1 MKFLTRWFI
10 DNPVATNLLMVMI
23 LAAGLLSF
31 THIRVESFPQ
41 MPANQLVISVAYP
54 GGTAQQ
60 VDETITQRI
69 EDSISSIP
77 GILRIN
83 SVSYPGLAN
92 VRVRKRSGTELDRLI
107 EDVRTNVNSIVGFP
121 EQAERPQIYRDEF
134 TNLAAFVQVFG
145 DTSDKVLQALA
156 TRLETQLKRHPDI
169 SQVTNLGKRRPELVI
184 EPYPEALRRYQ
195 LNLETLADRIQSWS
209 LTYRSG
215 NLKSDSGRLTLK
227 ADGYADNLN
236 SLRNLPIINSADGWV
251 RLEQLAN
258 VHRNFEEDDSLVR
271 YQGQPAVALM
281 VSTSSRDHLLKVS
294 EAIQQVIVDMRP
306 SLPHGVELDVMADM
320 SPYIKEQL
328 GLLSTSAWQG
338 LLIIL
343 VLLGLFLNVRLAF
356 WVALGIPVSIA
367 GALWLMGL
375 QKLDYSLNDITLF
388 GMILVL
394 GILVDDA
401 VVVGESI
408 HSSRQRIGNAKD
420 AAFDGVERVAV
431 PTVFGVL
438 TTIAAFS
445 PMLWI
450 DNELAKLLAG
460 FSAVVI
466 FALIFSLIES
476 KFILP
481 CHLASSSS
489 KPLAG
494 FLENIQKRCNH
505 GLDAFAQGIYLPL
518 LRKALWH
525 RYSALTL
532 FICAM
537 VLAYGLVSTGQ
548 IRSAFFP
555 EIPGR
560 YLTAKVTMQQDAPL
574 ALTVRN
580 ADLLETAVSEVNLSL
595 QQEYQLANVPIQK
608 LITSVDGPQ
617 ALESTAELS
626 AEALARIPGNRII
639 EHWQKLAGDLE
650 GAYASQFSAADN
662 IAGAVGISISHPER
676 HLSKTIAEEL
686 KQALKNL
693 SNQGYGI
700 NDIRDDAQG
709 GQRQLT
715 ISVTPRGRQLG
726 ITQRQLAL
734 IVGGGFGGLELHR
747 LLDHGEETRVMIRF
761 GQEQR
766 QSREALLNIPIH
778 LNNGR
783 TIPLREVAEL
793 KPSWEAEALYRR
805 NRDIVVSVFWRQDRD
820 IASPEYVLSVLKQ
833 QVIAD
838 LQARYPLAQ
847 ISPIGEFQEISEV
860 QTGFKKALLLTL
872 LLIFALLAIPLKSYF
887 QPLVIMS
894 VIPFGF
900 AGAIFGHG
908 LMDLPVSVLSLFG
921 MMAMTGV
928 VVNDSLVLLSRYNQ
942 LREEGLELD
951 QALLQ
956 AGRDR
961 LRAIFLTTVTTVCG
975 LLPLLLETSEQAQYL
990 KPAAV
995 SLVFGE
1001 LFATPITLI
1010 LIPLLIHIGADV
1022 KARFTPRP
1030 DIKQEV
1036 VSAK

>member
-10 DNPVATNLLMVMI
+10 ENPVAANLLMVMI

-41 MPANQLVISVAYP
+41 MAPNQLAISVAYP
-54 GGTAQQ
+54 GGTAKQ
-60 VDETITQRI
+60 VDESITQRI
-69 EDSISSIP
+69 EDAISSIP

-83 SVSYPGLAN
+83 SVSHPGLAT
-92 VRVRKRSGTELDRLI
+92 VRVRKRSGTDLDRLI

-121 EQAERPQIYRDEF
+121 GQAERPQIYRDEF

-145 DTSDKVLQALA
+145 HADTGSLQAISTL
-156 TRLETQLKRHPDI
+156 LETQLKRHPDI

-184 EPYPEALRRYQ
+184 EPEPDALRRYQ
-195 LNLETLADRIQSWS
+195 LNLETLAERIQSWS
-209 LTYRSG
+209 LEYRSG
-215 NLKSDSGRLTLK
+215 SLKSDGGRLTLK
-227 ADGYADNLN
+227 ADGFADNLKA
-236 SLRNLPIINSADGWV
+236 LRQLPIVNSASGWV
-251 RLEQLAN
+251 RLEQMAN
-258 VHRNFEEDDSLVR
+258 VHRSFEEDDSLVR
-271 YQGQPAVALM
+271 YQGKPAVALM
-281 VSTSSRDHLLKVS
+281 VSTSSRDHLLRVS
-294 EAIQQVIVDMRP
+294 EAIQQVLDDVRP
-306 SLPHGVELDVMADM
+306 ALPHNVELDVMADM

-328 GLLSTSAWQG
+328 GMLSDSAWQG
-338 LLIIL
+338 LIIIL
-343 VLLGLFLNVRLAF
+343 ILLGLFLNVRLAF

-375 QKLDYSLNDITLF
+375 QTLDYSLNDITLF

-408 HSSRQRIGNAKD
+408 HSSRQRISDPRA

-431 PTVFGVL
+431 PTIFGVL

-450 DNELAKLLAG
+450 DNDLAKLLAG

-466 FALIFSLIES
+466 FALLFSMIES

-481 CHLASSSS
+481 CHLASSSPEASQVLLS
-489 KPLAG
+489 KL
-494 FLENIQKRCNH
+494 QQVCNR
-505 GLDAFAQGIYLPL
+505 GLDNFSQRFYLPFL
-518 LRKALWH
+518 QRALWH
-525 RYSALTL
+525 RYTALTF

-537 VLAYGLVSTGQ
+537 LLAYGLVAKGH

-560 YLTAKVTMQQDAPL
+560 YLTASVTMQQDAPL
-574 ALTVRN
+574 ALAIHN
-580 ADLLETAVSEVNLSL
+580 ADQLEEAVTKVNQQL
-595 QQEYQLANVPIQK
+595 QQEYQLTAAPIQK

-617 ALESTAELS
+617 ALESTAEIS
-626 AEALARIPGNRII
+626 AEALARIPGTRII
-639 EHWQKLAGDLE
+639 NTWQEISGSLE
-650 GAYASQFSAADN
+650 GSYATQFNATTD
-662 IAGAVGISISHPER
+662 IAGAVGISISHPEQA
-676 HLSKTIAEEL
+676 LSREIAKAL

-693 SNQGYGI
+693 SDEGYGI
-700 NDIRDDAQG
+700 KDIRDDTQG

-715 ISVTPRGRQLG
+715 LKVTPQGRQLG

-734 IVGGGFGGLELHR
+734 IVGGGYGGIELHR
-747 LLDHGEETRVMIRF
+747 LLDRGEETRVIIRF
-761 GQEQR
+761 GEHQR
-766 QSREALLNIPIH
+766 RSREQLLDTPVH
-778 LNNGR
+778 LDNGQSL
-783 TIPLREVAEL
+783 PLREIAEL
-793 KPSWEAEALYRR
+793 EETWEAEAVYRR
-805 NRDIVVSVFWRQDRD
+805 NRDIVVGVFWRQDRTV
-820 IASPEYVLSVLKQ
+820 ASPEYILEKLNQ
-833 QVIAD
+833 QV
-838 LQARYPLAQ
+838 LPNLRARYPAAK
-847 ISPIGEFQEISEV
+847 ISPIGEFEEISNV
-860 QTGFKKALLLTL
+860 RSGFKKAMLLTL
-872 LLIFALLAIPLKSYF
+872 LLIFTLLAIPLKSYT
-887 QPLVIMS
+887 QPLVIMG

-908 LMDLPVSVLSLFG
+908 LLGLPVSVLSLFG

-942 LREEGLELD
+942 LRSEGLSL
-951 QALLQ
+951 QQSLLQ
-956 AGRDR
+956 AGRSR
-961 LRAIFLTTVTTVCG
+961 MRAIFLTTTTTVCG

-1010 LIPLLIHIGADV
+1010 LIPLLVHIGADI
-1022 KARFTPRP
+1022 KSRLTPR
-1030 DIKQEV
+1030 QEI
-1036 VSAK
+1036 SCAE